1 MPTPP
6 SPLVS
11 ASCLLLS
18 LGFGAGVATTSCSP
32 EQRQIIRSADNIVRT
47 ACDFQEVLPPEAKEV
62 CVTEEEL
69 RKALRDIVSTRKVA
83 GSAPGAK
90 GTLVVKVP

>member
-1 MPTPP
+1 M
-6 SPLVS
+6 
-11 ASCLLLS
+11 
-18 LGFGAGVATTSCSP
+18 GGVGTVSCSQ
-32 EQRQIIRSADNIVRT
+32 EQRQVIRSADNIIRA

-69 RKALRDIVSTRKVA
+69 RKALRDIVSSRKAA
-83 GSAPGAK
+83 GAAPGAK

>member
-18 LGFGAGVATTSCSP
+18 LGFVAGVATTSCSS
-32 EQRQIIRSADNIVRT
+32 EQRQVIRSADNIVRT
-47 ACDFQEVLPPEAKEV
+47 VCDFQEVLPTEAKEV

-69 RKALRDIVSTRKVA
+69 RKALKDIVSSRMAA
-83 GSAPGAK
+83 GAAPGAK
-90 GTLVVKVP
+90 GNLVVKVP